1 MRIPTFLIR
10 WLCAAVL
17 MAGMAGQALAAA
29 TVTSILVNGGSTAN
43 VAPGDTVTVTVTVQL
58 TSGSR
63 WRSTAFSTSPGS
75 SLAFCSLAPDI
86 SVSGTFTRTFTMSA
100 PSANG
105 VFSLNVTSWS
115 NPNCNGTASPTRTL
129 PGGINTGPV
138 TLSLN
143 HVRLIHDGSALVC
156 LRESLTLRAC
166 ANAACTTLF
175 TDNVSVSL
183 GAVGTWSS
191 NPVTIA
197 GGNATVTLG
206 VGSASTVMLSGTVTS
221 PTATTTAVQCYRGST
236 AGDCALAFTNGSCS
250 LDAVE
255 VGRANNTPI
264 FTKRIGGTLTLDVLA
279 LNSGVINPTAT
290 LAVSARLVTGSGA
303 TCGSTFLSDAV
314 PFIFSTANAGRRT
327 VTFTPYR
334 AARDARVLLTSGSLI
349 QCSSDNFAI
358 RPSALT
364 VTSPDANADISGVSG
379 TATPVRKAGRDTF
392 RLNATA
398 DSYTGTPLVNV
409 NLVESAQTATG
420 VMAVADLAPPLLPSV
435 ANAYTYSEVGYF
447 HLLPYGVYDDGSFA
461 DVDEN
466 KATPECFG
474 DSNLGSETAPAD
486 PNIVNAAGK
495 LGCYFGNTANTP
507 NFGRFTPD
515 HYALSDGA
523 VVNRSAIAA
532 CAASEFNYL
541 GEELTARFTLTAQ
554 NADDETTLNYSGAFV
569 RLDPITQL
577 GVAAVNDPPVPLP
590 PLPPPVRTPFR
601 PCPLGA
607 PLCVTP
613 GPGSGSF
620 TDGVSVA
627 PGLTVRLATTRGTT
641 QAGPFDDFK
650 VGVAPVDA
658 DGVKIGAYDIDTTNV
673 TAGVADHAL
682 VAGTKARFGRLNI
695 DNAYGS
701 ELLNLSMKASAQYWS
716 GTGYA
721 TNLLD
726 NCTPLDTASFT
737 MEDFIPGIT
746 TANMGLSKLSS
757 GGPLVNGI
765 GKLVLAKP
773 GPVVPT
779 SKGSVML
786 KSNLPY
792 LPGRGRATFG
802 VFKAG
807 PVIYVRETY

>member
-1 MRIPTFLIR
+1 MTIKTILLR

-17 MAGMAGQALAAA
+17 TAGMAGQALAAA

-43 VAPGDTVTVTVTVQL
+43 VSPGDTITVTVTVQL

-86 SVSGTFTRTFTMSA
+86 SASGTFTRTFTMSA

-115 NPNCNGTASPTRTL
+115 NPNCNGTASQTRTL

-138 TLSLN
+138 TLTLN
-143 HVRLIHDGSALVC
+143 HVRLIHDGAALVC
-156 LRESLTLRAC
+156 TRESLTLRAC

-183 GAVGTWSS
+183 GNVGTWSS
-191 NPVTIA
+191 NPVTIS

-206 VGSASTVMLSGTVTS
+206 NGNAGTVTLSGTVTA
-221 PTATTTAVQCYRGST
+221 PTASTTAVQCYRGST
-236 AGDCALAFTNGSCS
+236 AGDCALVFSNGSCS

-264 FTKRIGGTLTLDVLA
+264 FTKRIGGSLTLDVLA
-279 LNSGVINPTAT
+279 LNSGVINTTAT
-290 LAVSARLVTGSGA
+290 SAVSARLVTGSG
-303 TCGSTFLSDAV
+303 TGCGTTFLSDAV
-314 PFIFSTANAGRRT
+314 PFIFATANAGRRT

-334 AARDARVLLTSGSLI
+334 AAPDVRVLLTSGTLV
-349 QCSSDNFAI
+349 QCSSDNFTI
-358 RPSALT
+358 RPSTLT
-364 VTSPDANADISGVSG
+364 VTSPDANADSSGLSG
-379 TATPVRKAGRDTF
+379 SATPVRKAGRDTF
-392 RLNATA
+392 RLTATA
-398 DSYTGTPLVNV
+398 DGYTGTPLVNV
-409 NLVESAQTATG
+409 NLVESAQAATG
-420 VMAVADLAPPLLPSV
+420 VMAVADAVPLPKPSV
-435 ANAYTYSEVGYF
+435 ASTYTYSEVGYF

-466 KATPECFG
+466 KAVPECFG

-495 LGCYFGNTANTP
+495 LGCYFGNTANTS
-507 NFGRFTPD
+507 NVGRFTPD
-515 HYALSDGA
+515 HYALSDGSI
-523 VVNRSAIAA
+523 VNRSAIAA
-532 CAASEFNYL
+532 CAASEFSYL
-541 GEELTARFTLTAQ
+541 GEQLNARFTLTAQ
-554 NADDETTLNYSGAFV
+554 NADDETTVNYTGAFV
-569 RLDPITQL
+569 RLNPITQL
-577 GVAAVNDPPVPLP
+577 GVAAVDDPPVAVP
-590 PLPPPVRTPFR
+590 PAVRTPF
-601 PCPLGA
+601 PTCPLGT
-607 PLCVTP
+607 PLCITP

-620 TDGVSVA
+620 ADGVSVA
-627 PGLTVRLATTRGTT
+627 PGLTVALTTTRGATR
-641 QAGPFDDFK
+641 AGPFETFK
-650 VGVAPVDA
+650 VGVAPVDS

-673 TAGVADHAL
+673 TAGTADHAL
-682 VAGTKARFGRLNI
+682 VAATKVRYGRLNI

-701 ELLNLSMKASAQYWS
+701 ELLNLTMKASAQYWS
-716 GTGYA
+716 GAGYA

-726 NCTPLDTASFT
+726 DCTPLDTASFT
-737 MEDFIPGIT
+737 MEDYIPGIT
-746 TANMGLSKLSS
+746 TGNMGMSKVTS
-757 GGPLVNGI
+757 GGPLADGV
-765 GKLVLAKP
+765 GKFVLAKP

-802 VFKAG
+802 VYKAG